1 MAEPFVSKYTA
12 PEIEA
17 LLDMV
22 HDGKGGS
29 GFTVG
34 YPNINATKYDSDYL
48 LKEKDGTEVLV
59 PENEKFYLVS
69 DGIQSKILQYNGTT
83 YDVLMGNLSSW
94 ITNKK
99 ILDKFT
105 EDSDGNLLY
114 NGKQVFLSKPEST
127 TENTSNN

>member
-83 YDVLMGNLSSW
+83 YDVLMGNDVGVENS
-94 ITNKK
+94 I
-99 ILDKFT
+99 I
-105 EDSDGNLLY
+105 ESDINAI
-114 NGKQVFLSKPEST
+114 FP
-127 TENTSNN
+127 